1 MSQHIYLTGT
11 DIPAVDGLKGQGSEP
26 GFNRY
31 ATASGNREINASDKK
46 DLMFQIGAFMR
57 TARSGGVS
65 QRADAESAQ
74 QRFADFKAAFD
85 GAKTDGKPFAVLGE
99 VFTDEIWETLG
110 REGFTGKV
118 LATENIQRGATG
130 RIRVRKKDI
139 FAFQITSDVR
149 IQEQRIR
156 QDWIYPPEFTIGC
169 NIVIEDKEI
178 AQASADILDEKFQ
191 DGLEAQLVRE
201 DKITKALLDRA
212 STSFNDLVFYTNFN
226 PTIATTI
233 RTQVNRW
240 STPAATMLI
249 AWDVWDDILS
259 DPDFVAAFDQVTKHE
274 LVLEGTL
281 GKLYGL
287 DLHTD
292 GLRYPTLQVLQPGD
306 IYVTGSPVT
315 VGAKT
320 IRKELE
326 SVAINKYNEGR
337 AARGWFI
344 QQIQGQIIGNGR
356 AVAAAKRLP

>member
-1 MSQHIYLTGT
+1 MSNGKLFLTGT
-11 DIPAVDGLKGQGSEP
+11 DVPAVDGLKGQGSEP
-26 GFNRY
+26 GFSRY
-31 ATASGNREINASDKK
+31 ATASGDREINASSKR
-46 DLMFQIGAFMR
+46 DLMNQIGAFMK
-57 TARSGGVS
+57 TAQSGGVS
-65 QRADAESAQ
+65 RRGDASEAQ
-74 QRFADFKAAFD
+74 QRFAEFKAAFD
-85 GAKTDGKPFAVLGE
+85 NKADGRPFAVLGE

-110 REGFTGKV
+110 REGFTGKI

-139 FAFQITSDVR
+139 VAFQITSDVR

-156 QDWIYPPEFTIGC
+156 QDWLYPPEFTIAC
-169 NIVIEDKEI
+169 SIVIEDKEI

-212 STSFNDLVFYTNFN
+212 STSFNDLVFYTSFN

-240 STPAATMLI
+240 GTPAATMLI
-249 AWDVWDDILS
+249 AWDVWDDIIA
-259 DPDFVAAFDQVTKHE
+259 DPDFVNFFDPVTKHE

-281 GKLYGL
+281 GRLLGL

-292 GLRYPTLQVLQPGD
+292 GLRYPTLQVLQPGE

-326 SVAINKYNEGR
+326 SVAINKYNDNR

>member
-1 MSQHIYLTGT
+1 MAGT
-11 DIPAVDGLKGQGSEP
+11 DVPAVDGLRGQGDEP
-26 GFNRY
+26 AFGSQP
-31 ATASGNREINASDKK
+31 TGSGNREINASSKRD
-46 DLMFQIGAFMR
+46 FMNQVGSIMKQ
-57 TARSGGVS
+57 AQAGGV
-65 QRADAESAQ
+65 QRRGDAEQAQ
-74 QRFADFKAAFD
+74 ERFADLKSAFEN
-85 GAKTDGKPFAVLGE
+85 KSNERPFAVLGE

-139 FAFQITSDVR
+139 FAFQITSDVKV
-149 IQEQRIR
+149 QEQRIR
-156 QDWIYPPEFTIGC
+156 QDWLYPPEFTIAC

-212 STSFNDLVFYTNFN
+212 STSFNDLVYYTSFN

-240 STPAATMLI
+240 GTPAATMLI
-249 AWDVWDDILS
+249 AWDVWDDIIA
-259 DPDFVAAFDQVTKHE
+259 DPDFVSFFDPVTKHE

-281 GKLYGL
+281 GRLLGL

-292 GLRYPTLQVLQPGD
+292 GLRYPTLQVMAPGE